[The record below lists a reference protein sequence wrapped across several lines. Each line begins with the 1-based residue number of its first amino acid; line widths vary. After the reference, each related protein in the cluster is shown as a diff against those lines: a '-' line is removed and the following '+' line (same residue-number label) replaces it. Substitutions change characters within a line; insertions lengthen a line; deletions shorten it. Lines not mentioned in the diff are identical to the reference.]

1 MKKLNTMLHDEKVQG
16 SLVVGTMFVLIAAIM
31 FFTWGK

>member
-16 SLVVGTMFVLIAAIM
+16 GIVVGTMLILIVTIM
-31 FFTWGK
+31 IVTWGK